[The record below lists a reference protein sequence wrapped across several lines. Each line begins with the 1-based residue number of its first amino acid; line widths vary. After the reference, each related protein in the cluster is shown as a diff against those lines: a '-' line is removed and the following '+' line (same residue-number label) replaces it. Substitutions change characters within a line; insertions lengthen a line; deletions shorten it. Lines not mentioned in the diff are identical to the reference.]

1 MQDTSSL
8 ANVVVRRTA
17 LADLPS
23 LVECLNPVFE
33 ERRFLAIVEALPP
46 DEVIAYH
53 RANIEASH
61 PHFVA
66 MDGERVVGICD
77 VVPVAPP
84 RIAAQVHNGTL
95 GMLLAPEYR
104 GAGLGERLMRASVE
118 ACRGKFERVQLSVYS
133 HNERAHKLYLRCGFI
148 EEGRRR
154 GAWKLDG
161 MTSDIIE
168 MALFV

>member
-1 MQDTSSL
+1 MQGSSSL
-8 ANVVVRRTA
+8 ANVIVRRTE

-33 ERRFLAIVEALPP
+33 ERRFLAIIEALPP
-46 DEVIAYH
+46 VEVIAYH
-53 RANIEASH
+53 RATLAAGH

-66 MDGERVVGICD
+66 IDGDRVVGLCD
-77 VVPVAPP
+77 IVPVAPP
-84 RIAAQVHNGTL
+84 RIAAQMHNGTL
-95 GMLLAPEYR
+95 GMLLTPEYR
-104 GAGLGERLMRASVE
+104 GAGLGERLMRASLE

>member
-1 MQDTSSL
+1 MPIPTDTS
-8 ANVVVRRTA
+8 NVTIRRTE

-33 ERRFLAIVEALPP
+33 ERRFLAIVEALPA

-53 RANIEASH
+53 RANIEAGH

-66 MDGERVVGICD
+66 VDGDRVVGICD

-84 RIAAQVHNGTL
+84 RIAAQAHNGTL

-104 GAGLGERLMRASVE
+104 GAGLGERLMRASLE
-118 ACRGKFERVQLSVYS
+118 GCRGKFERVQLGVYS

-161 MTSDIIE
+161 VTSDIIE
-168 MALFV
+168 MALFL

>member
-1 MQDTSSL
+1 MPTPT
-8 ANVVVRRTA
+8 AINNVTIRRTE
-17 LADLPS
+17 LGDLPS
-23 LVECLNPVFE
+23 LVACLNPVFE
-33 ERRFLAIVEALPP
+33 ERHFLAIIEALPP

-53 RANIEASH
+53 RATLAAGH

-66 MDGERVVGICD
+66 IDGERVVGLCD

-84 RIAAQVHNGTL
+84 RMAAQMHNGTL

-104 GAGLGERLMRASVE
+104 GAGLGERLMRATLE
-118 ACRGKFERVQLSVYS
+118 ACRGKFERVQLGVYS